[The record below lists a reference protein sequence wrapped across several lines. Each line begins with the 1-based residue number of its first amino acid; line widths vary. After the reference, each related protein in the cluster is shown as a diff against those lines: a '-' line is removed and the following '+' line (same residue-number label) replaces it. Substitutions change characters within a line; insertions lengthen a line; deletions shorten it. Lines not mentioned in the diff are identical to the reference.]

1 MEALQFHIFCVP
13 ILIIFFKGKLA
24 VVHPIRQDKWA
35 AANDAFRIC
44 AQCVAILVD
53 VILSLREE
61 IDGGK
66 QRWRRLREGNFQ
78 RAVIDDFHADFGW
91 IHFSCNRLREI
102 DNCRIVAGKSKCIG
116 RSCLTDQSAGVILGG
131 DLLTITPVVL
141 PQMEGV
147 NQTVIRD
154 VPTLRT
160 SRGNDAILNARQRF
174 QNVIEYISVLNH
186 TKSCHIK
193 NGRLIGKQ
201 YIQILILIQFPIL
214 IRAPDGASC
223 TGLLCRIGWFRRA
236 GTGGAAFWYRCAL
249 ASCRCHRQGKRQQQR
264 CNLLFHLE
272 SSLNLF

>member
-1 MEALQFHIFCVP
+1 MKLSYRTLLRNEAVSRSSQSVLENFRIGFPVNRQRKSLTDLLVLENFVLTVKHKHDGTGCGVRLLHQFSSLAEFVDVVGIRDVQVIQRAVFQRRKLGGGVVHNQIVEMLQFDIVRIP
-13 ILIIFFKGKLA
+13 IGIVFHKGKLA
-24 VVHPIRQDKWA
+24 VVDPLGQGEWA
-35 AANDAFRIC
+35 AADDAFRIC

-147 NQTVIRD
+147 NQTVI
-154 VPTLRT
+154 
-160 SRGNDAILNARQRF
+160 
-174 QNVIEYISVLNH
+174 
-186 TKSCHIK
+186 
-193 NGRLIGKQ
+193 
-201 YIQILILIQFPIL
+201 
-214 IRAPDGASC
+214 
-223 TGLLCRIGWFRRA
+223 
-236 GTGGAAFWYRCAL
+236 
-249 ASCRCHRQGKRQQQR
+249 
-264 CNLLFHLE
+264 
-272 SSLNLF
+272 